1 LIPMLKKHEINGL
14 EIMTENMSKDAII
27 HAWEAQMKVKKAEH

>member
-1 LIPMLKKHEINGL
+1 MTKKLMGWE

-27 HAWEAQMKVKKAEH
+27 HAWEAQMKVKKLAEH